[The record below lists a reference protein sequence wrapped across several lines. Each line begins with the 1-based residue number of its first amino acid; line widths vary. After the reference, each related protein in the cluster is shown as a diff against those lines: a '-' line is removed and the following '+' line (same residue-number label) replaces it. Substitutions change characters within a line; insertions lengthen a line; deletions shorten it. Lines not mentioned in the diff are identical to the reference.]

1 MAWVGTGVYGSA
13 FRRSSRKGR
22 GSVTPDGGVAEP
34 SPQRVVMH
42 DRQGVHS
49 RYGPVL
55 LITAPRERWTIPE
68 ARLPSARGI
77 PPLPRPRS
85 MTTDQTT
92 ETATSFASL
101 GVAPDLVAEL
111 AANGITTPFP
121 IQEMTM
127 ADAIAGRDIT
137 GKAETGSGKTL
148 AFGLPMIMRVEKAKP
163 KRPQGLVLVP
173 TRELAVQ
180 VTRALAPLLELR
192 GLTAVSVYGGAPMES
207 QTSALVAGASIAI
220 ATPGRLIDLLE
231 RGALDPR
238 DIRIVTIDEA
248 DQMADMGFMPQVR
261 AIMSRLPEKRQT
273 FLFSATLDHQ
283 VQELID
289 RYMTD
294 PIDHRVESGSETVET
309 MEHRFLKVHYM
320 DKAKVVAEL
329 SRHNDRILAF
339 TRTKAGADRLTKELK
354 ELGVASAPI
363 HGDLPQRTRE
373 KSLSRFSDGDVNVLV
388 ATNVAARGLHIDG
401 VDVVIHFDPPDDP
414 KTYLHR
420 SGRTARAGE
429 QGLVVTLVEWDQVN
443 EVLGIQRRA
452 DLNIPIVKMFS
463 NDPRLAELATWQPPP
478 EEAPFTAKSIKKRKR
493 RGF

>member
-1 MAWVGTGVYGSA
+1 
-13 FRRSSRKGR
+13 
-22 GSVTPDGGVAEP
+22 
-34 SPQRVVMH
+34 
-42 DRQGVHS
+42 
-49 RYGPVL
+49 
-55 LITAPRERWTIPE
+55 
-68 ARLPSARGI
+68 
-77 PPLPRPRS
+77 
-85 MTTDQTT
+85 MTTEQSTQ
-92 ETATSFASL
+92 TATTFAEL
-101 GVAPDLVAEL
+101 GVDPDLVEEL
-111 AANGITTPFP
+111 NDQGITSPFP

-127 ADAIAGRDIT
+127 EDAIAGIDIT

-148 AFGLPMIMRVEKAKP
+148 AFGLPMIMHVTKGRP

-180 VTRALAPLLELR
+180 VTKALSPLLALR
-192 GLTAVSVYGGAPMES
+192 DLKAVSVYGGAPMAA
-207 QTSALVAGASIAI
+207 QIDALEKGASIAI

-231 RGALDPR
+231 RRAFDPS

-261 AIMSRLPEKRQT
+261 AIMSRLPEQRQT

-283 VQELID
+283 VTELIN
-289 RYMTD
+289 RYMQD
-294 PIDHRVESGSETVET
+294 PVNHEVESETETVDT

-329 SRHNDRILAF
+329 SRHNERLLAF
-339 TRTKAGADRLTKELK
+339 TRTKAAADRLSRDLRD
-354 ELGVASAPI
+354 LGVAAAPI
-363 HGDLPQRTRE
+363 HGDLPQRKRE
-373 KSLSRFSDGDVNVLV
+373 QSLSRFSDGEVKVLV

-401 VDVVIHFDPPDDP
+401 VDVVVHFDPPDDP

-429 QGLVVTLVEWDQVN
+429 EGLVVTLVEWDQVN

-452 DLNIPIVKMFS
+452 DLNVAIIKMFS
-463 NDPRLAELATWQPPP
+463 NDERLSDLAAWQPPP
-478 EEAPFTAKSIKKRKR
+478 EEAPFKAKSVKKRKR